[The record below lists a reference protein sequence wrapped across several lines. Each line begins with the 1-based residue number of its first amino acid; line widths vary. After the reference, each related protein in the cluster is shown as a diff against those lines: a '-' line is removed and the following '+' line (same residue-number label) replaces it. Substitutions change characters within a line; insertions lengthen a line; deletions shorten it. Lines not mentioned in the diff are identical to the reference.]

1 MVVLVVDGGDESSLD
16 VFAVYEVM
24 NEDDTAGCARPP
36 SLIEEEVAKTVV
48 NSAIFIKFK
57 SLGLVSSGTNYDV
70 CAKADEFA
78 EESDLVAGG

>member
-1 MVVLVVDGGDESSLD
+1 MILRVA
-16 VFAVYEVM
+16 AV
-24 NEDDTAGCARPP
+24 P

-70 CAKADEFA
+70 CAKSDEFA
-78 EESDLVAGG
+78 EELIWSPADELA